1 MTSYLNPLDSAFLL
15 LETEG
20 AAMRIGAVIELE
32 GVAGEDPTTRY
43 EQIKTNIAERLHE
56 IPVLTQR
63 VVRAPFDL
71 VWPVLVEDQ
80 EFDLDR
86 HLVRVAL
93 PSPGSGAQFDALVAD
108 FFSRP
113 LSPQR
118 PLWQLLLIEGLES
131 GRSALAL
138 KVHHA
143 LADGVSGAET
153 FANLFD
159 ISPDVREPLPRAT
172 EAVASDA
179 TTPLGLLWLNV
190 RRLLA
195 TPTALLDVVTSWMA
209 RVEEVA
215 RALLRFFLLRTKRAA
230 SSEQPTI
237 FEARRTSLNAAPGVD
252 KEYHR
257 TRVPLAE
264 VKLAAKR
271 RGVSVTDV
279 VVASVSGA
287 LARFLVE
294 RGETLT
300 RDLVAFVPINV
311 RPDGESESLG
321 NQISGMLVRLHTELL
336 DREERVLAI
345 SKDAKKTLGEQR
357 RRRAQIFIDVPRLL
371 GPTLVSWG
379 GRLLGALGLFNH
391 LPPLANLMI
400 SSVPGP
406 PLPLWISGR
415 RVLSAAPV
423 GPLFASFSLNVTVL
437 GFEENLEFGL
447 LGCARQFPD
456 LARLRDLVE
465 QETRALLGAT
475 PQT

>member
-20 AAMRIGAVIELE
+20 AAMRIGAVIELGDSSISDATE
-32 GVAGEDPTTRY
+32 RY
-43 EQIKTNIAERLHE
+43 ELIKRNIAERLHE
-56 IPVLTQR
+56 IPVLSQR

-71 VWPVLVEDQ
+71 AWPILVEDK

-93 PSPGSGAQFDALVAD
+93 PSPGSPAQFDALVAD
-108 FFSRP
+108 YFSRP

-159 ISPDVREPLPRAT
+159 ITPDVRAPQPVVPLDDDR
-172 EAVASDA
+172 EIS
-179 TTPLGLLWLNV
+179 TPFGLVWSNL
-190 RRLLA
+190 RRLFA
-195 TPTALLDVVTSWMA
+195 TPSAALDVVTSWMA
-209 RVEEVA
+209 RVDEVA
-215 RALLRFFLLRTKRAA
+215 RALVRFFLLHGRR
-230 SSEQPTI
+230 SSPTDQPSI
-237 FEARRTSLNAAPGVD
+237 FDARRTSLNAAPGVD

-257 TRVPLAE
+257 LQVSLAD
-264 VKLAAKR
+264 VKRASKV
-271 RGVSVTDV
+271 RGVSVTDF
-279 VVASVSGA
+279 VVATVSGA
-287 LARFLVE
+287 LGRFLEE
-294 RGETLT
+294 RGEALE
-300 RDLVAFVPINV
+300 RDLIAFVPINV
-311 RPDGESESLG
+311 RAQGDSESLG
-321 NQISGMLVRLHTELL
+321 NQISGMLVRLHTDQE
-336 DREERVLAI
+336 DREERLLHI
-345 SKDAKKTLGEQR
+345 SRDAKKTVGEQR
-357 RRRAQIFIDVPRLL
+357 LLRAKIFMDVPRLL

-379 GRLLGALGLFNH
+379 GRFMSALGLFNH
-391 LPPLANLMI
+391 LPPMANLMI

-406 PLPLWISGR
+406 PLPLWLSGH
-415 RVLSAAPV
+415 RVVSAAPV

-447 LGCARQFPD
+447 LGCARQIPD
-456 LARLRDLVE
+456 LSRLRDLVAIE
-465 QETRALLGAT
+465 ARSYIEAT
-475 PQT
+475 PRA

>member
-357 RRRAQIFIDVPRLL
+357 RRRAKIFIDVPRLL

-379 GRLLGALGLFNH
+379 GRLLSALGLFN
-391 LPPLANLMI
+391 
-400 SSVPGP
+400 
-406 PLPLWISGR
+406 
-415 RVLSAAPV
+415 
-423 GPLFASFSLNVTVL
+423 
-437 GFEENLEFGL
+437 
-447 LGCARQFPD
+447 
-456 LARLRDLVE
+456 
-465 QETRALLGAT
+465 
-475 PQT
+475 